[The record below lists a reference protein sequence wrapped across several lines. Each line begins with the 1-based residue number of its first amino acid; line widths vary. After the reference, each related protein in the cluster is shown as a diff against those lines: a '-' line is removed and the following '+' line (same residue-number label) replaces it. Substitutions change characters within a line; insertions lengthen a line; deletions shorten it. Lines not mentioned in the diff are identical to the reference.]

1 MLKPLLLITMT
12 SCKIIQFLYNNYNKK
27 KPLTKKLKRNELDT
41 VLVITASHVIN
52 FSSVLERS

>member
-1 MLKPLLLITMT
+1 MT

-41 VLVITASHVIN
+41 VLVIAASHVIN